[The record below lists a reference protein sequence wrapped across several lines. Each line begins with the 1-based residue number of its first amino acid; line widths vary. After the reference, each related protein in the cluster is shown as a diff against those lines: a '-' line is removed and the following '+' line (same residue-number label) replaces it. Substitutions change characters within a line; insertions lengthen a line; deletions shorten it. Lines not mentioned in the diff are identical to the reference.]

1 MPIDPP
7 LPTTDSPMPP
17 DAEPRSRLYAL
28 TSWIAVA
35 SALVALL
42 TQVVQLL
49 AMAWRELPRP

>member
-7 LPTTDSPMPP
+7 LPTTGGPIPP
-17 DAEPRSRLYAL
+17 DAESRSRLYAV
-28 TSWIAVA
+28 TRWIAVA
-35 SALVALL
+35 SAFVALL